1 MEITNRINE
10 ITFNSSMVHEINAIV
25 AVNNV
30 IKYLKNKSAGHPPL
44 KEALDLLP
52 VNPINLYS
60 ITNQDYLRTLG

>member
-1 MEITNRINE
+1 
-10 ITFNSSMVHEINAIV
+10 MVHEINAIV